1 MNFEPLLAASV
12 HPAIA
17 DAARYFQT
25 LAPGNALPKRHDFRP
40 NRVPGLLGYY
50 FLVDVI
56 KGGKDYRYGIAGEHM
71 ALLFG
76 TDATNMRLSELGDD
90 ALRAR
95 IKATYDAVVANRVF
109 HYVRGRYTWSE
120 RSVAIERLLVPMTDA
135 DGNLNTILGLSVP
148 DTQLETLNLLA
159 GIGAAVLEIDTTIVG

>member
-1 MNFEPLLAASV
+1 MNFAPLLSASI

-17 DAARYFQT
+17 DAARYLQT
-25 LAPGNALPKRHDFRP
+25 LAPGDALPKRRNFRP

-50 FLVDVI
+50 FLLDVLDN
-56 KGGKDYRYGIAGEHM
+56 GEDYRYALAGEHM

-90 ALRAR
+90 AQLAR
-95 IKATYDAVVANRVF
+95 IRDTYDAVVATRTF
-109 HYVRGRYTWSE
+109 HYVRGRYTWPE
-120 RSVAIERLLVPMTDA
+120 RSVGIERLLVPMTDD
-135 DGNLNTILGLSVP
+135 DGTLNTILGISVP
-148 DTQLETLNLLA
+148 DTQLDMLNLLA